1 MGNDKLKKVSVLSR
15 EEYIR
20 QLAASME
27 PLDICLTN
35 DYAFRRIFKNK
46 IVAKGFLMALLEVY
60 SSKFLFHVIELKKLE
75 EASEEEKGRTYMETA
90 KDEMEKINKS
100 EEERYLYLRREM
112 AVSDEKSRMDT
123 ARKEGIKEGEDR
135 VSRLNLLLIA
145 ETRYEDLEMASKDKE
160 YRDKLF
166 RDYGI

>member
-60 SSKFLFHVIELKKLE
+60 ISKFLFHVIELKKLE
-75 EASEEEKGRTYMETA
+75 EASEEEKGRTCTVGKA
-90 KDEMEKINKS
+90 DC
-100 EEERYLYLRREM
+100 
-112 AVSDEKSRMDT
+112 
-123 ARKEGIKEGEDR
+123 G
-135 VSRLNLLLIA
+135 
-145 ETRYEDLEMASKDKE
+145 
-160 YRDKLF
+160 
-166 RDYGI
+166 

>member
-75 EASEEEKGRTYMETA
+75 EASEEERGRTCTVGKA
-90 KDEMEKINKS
+90 DC
-100 EEERYLYLRREM
+100 
-112 AVSDEKSRMDT
+112 
-123 ARKEGIKEGEDR
+123 G
-135 VSRLNLLLIA
+135 
-145 ETRYEDLEMASKDKE
+145 
-160 YRDKLF
+160 
-166 RDYGI
+166 

>member
-20 QLAASME
+20 QLAASTE

-75 EASEEEKGRTYMETA
+75 EASEEEKGRTCTVGKA
-90 KDEMEKINKS
+90 DC
-100 EEERYLYLRREM
+100 
-112 AVSDEKSRMDT
+112 
-123 ARKEGIKEGEDR
+123 G
-135 VSRLNLLLIA
+135 
-145 ETRYEDLEMASKDKE
+145 
-160 YRDKLF
+160 
-166 RDYGI
+166 

>member
-20 QLAASME
+20 QLAARME

-75 EASEEEKGRTYMETA
+75 EASEEEKGRTCTVGKA
-90 KDEMEKINKS
+90 DC
-100 EEERYLYLRREM
+100 
-112 AVSDEKSRMDT
+112 
-123 ARKEGIKEGEDR
+123 G
-135 VSRLNLLLIA
+135 
-145 ETRYEDLEMASKDKE
+145 
-160 YRDKLF
+160 
-166 RDYGI
+166 

>member
-60 SSKFLFHVIELKKLE
+60 SSKFIFHVIELKKLE
-75 EASEEEKGRTYMETA
+75 EASEEEKGRTCTVGKA
-90 KDEMEKINKS
+90 DC
-100 EEERYLYLRREM
+100 
-112 AVSDEKSRMDT
+112 
-123 ARKEGIKEGEDR
+123 G
-135 VSRLNLLLIA
+135 
-145 ETRYEDLEMASKDKE
+145 
-160 YRDKLF
+160 
-166 RDYGI
+166 

>member
-75 EASEEEKGRTYMETA
+75 EASEEEKGRSCTVGKA
-90 KDEMEKINKS
+90 DC
-100 EEERYLYLRREM
+100 
-112 AVSDEKSRMDT
+112 
-123 ARKEGIKEGEDR
+123 G
-135 VSRLNLLLIA
+135 
-145 ETRYEDLEMASKDKE
+145 
-160 YRDKLF
+160 
-166 RDYGI
+166 

>member
-20 QLAASME
+20 QLAAGME

-75 EASEEEKGRTYMETA
+75 EASEEEKGRTCTVGKA
-90 KDEMEKINKS
+90 DC
-100 EEERYLYLRREM
+100 
-112 AVSDEKSRMDT
+112 
-123 ARKEGIKEGEDR
+123 G
-135 VSRLNLLLIA
+135 
-145 ETRYEDLEMASKDKE
+145 
-160 YRDKLF
+160 
-166 RDYGI
+166 

>member
-46 IVAKGFLMALLEVY
+46 IVAKGFLMALLDVY

-75 EASEEEKGRTYMETA
+75 EASEEEKGRTCTVGKA
-90 KDEMEKINKS
+90 DC
-100 EEERYLYLRREM
+100 
-112 AVSDEKSRMDT
+112 
-123 ARKEGIKEGEDR
+123 G
-135 VSRLNLLLIA
+135 
-145 ETRYEDLEMASKDKE
+145 
-160 YRDKLF
+160 
-166 RDYGI
+166 

>member
-46 IVAKGFLMALLEVY
+46 IVAKGFFMALLEVY

-75 EASEEEKGRTYMETA
+75 EASEEEKGRTCTVGKA
-90 KDEMEKINKS
+90 DC
-100 EEERYLYLRREM
+100 
-112 AVSDEKSRMDT
+112 
-123 ARKEGIKEGEDR
+123 G
-135 VSRLNLLLIA
+135 
-145 ETRYEDLEMASKDKE
+145 
-160 YRDKLF
+160 
-166 RDYGI
+166 

>member
-1 MGNDKLKKVSVLSR
+1 MPIGNDKLKKVSVLSR

-75 EASEEEKGRTYMETA
+75 EASEEEKGRTCTVGKA
-90 KDEMEKINKS
+90 DC
-100 EEERYLYLRREM
+100 
-112 AVSDEKSRMDT
+112 
-123 ARKEGIKEGEDR
+123 G
-135 VSRLNLLLIA
+135 
-145 ETRYEDLEMASKDKE
+145 
-160 YRDKLF
+160 
-166 RDYGI
+166 

>member
-60 SSKFLFHVIELKKLE
+60 SSKFL
-75 EASEEEKGRTYMETA
+75 SM
-90 KDEMEKINKS
+90 
-100 EEERYLYLRREM
+100 
-112 AVSDEKSRMDT
+112 
-123 ARKEGIKEGEDR
+123 
-135 VSRLNLLLIA
+135 
-145 ETRYEDLEMASKDKE
+145 
-160 YRDKLF
+160 
-166 RDYGI
+166 

>member
-60 SSKFLFHVIELKKLE
+60 SKFLFHVIELKKLE
-75 EASEEEKGRTYMETA
+75 EASEEEKGRTCTVGKA
-90 KDEMEKINKS
+90 DC
-100 EEERYLYLRREM
+100 
-112 AVSDEKSRMDT
+112 
-123 ARKEGIKEGEDR
+123 G
-135 VSRLNLLLIA
+135 
-145 ETRYEDLEMASKDKE
+145 
-160 YRDKLF
+160 
-166 RDYGI
+166 

>member
-1 MGNDKLKKVSVLSR
+1 MGNDKLKKVSVLSG

-75 EASEEEKGRTYMETA
+75 EASEEEKGRTCTVGKA
-90 KDEMEKINKS
+90 DC
-100 EEERYLYLRREM
+100 
-112 AVSDEKSRMDT
+112 
-123 ARKEGIKEGEDR
+123 G
-135 VSRLNLLLIA
+135 
-145 ETRYEDLEMASKDKE
+145 
-160 YRDKLF
+160 
-166 RDYGI
+166 

>member
-75 EASEEEKGRTYMETA
+75 
-90 KDEMEKINKS
+90 D
-100 EEERYLYLRREM
+100 
-112 AVSDEKSRMDT
+112 
-123 ARKEGIKEGEDR
+123 
-135 VSRLNLLLIA
+135 
-145 ETRYEDLEMASKDKE
+145 
-160 YRDKLF
+160 
-166 RDYGI
+166 

>member
-35 DYAFRRIFKNK
+35 DYVFRRIFKNK

-75 EASEEEKGRTYMETA
+75 EASEEEKGRTCTVGKA
-90 KDEMEKINKS
+90 DC
-100 EEERYLYLRREM
+100 
-112 AVSDEKSRMDT
+112 
-123 ARKEGIKEGEDR
+123 G
-135 VSRLNLLLIA
+135 
-145 ETRYEDLEMASKDKE
+145 
-160 YRDKLF
+160 
-166 RDYGI
+166 

>member
-35 DYAFRRIFKNK
+35 DYAFRRMFKNK

-75 EASEEEKGRTYMETA
+75 EASEEEKGRTCTVGKA
-90 KDEMEKINKS
+90 DC
-100 EEERYLYLRREM
+100 
-112 AVSDEKSRMDT
+112 
-123 ARKEGIKEGEDR
+123 G
-135 VSRLNLLLIA
+135 
-145 ETRYEDLEMASKDKE
+145 
-160 YRDKLF
+160 
-166 RDYGI
+166 

>member
-15 EEYIR
+15 EEYIQ

-75 EASEEEKGRTYMETA
+75 EASEEEKGRTCTVGKA
-90 KDEMEKINKS
+90 DC
-100 EEERYLYLRREM
+100 
-112 AVSDEKSRMDT
+112 
-123 ARKEGIKEGEDR
+123 G
-135 VSRLNLLLIA
+135 
-145 ETRYEDLEMASKDKE
+145 
-160 YRDKLF
+160 
-166 RDYGI
+166 

>member
-15 EEYIR
+15 EEYVR

-75 EASEEEKGRTYMETA
+75 EASEEEKGRTCTVGKA
-90 KDEMEKINKS
+90 DC
-100 EEERYLYLRREM
+100 
-112 AVSDEKSRMDT
+112 
-123 ARKEGIKEGEDR
+123 G
-135 VSRLNLLLIA
+135 
-145 ETRYEDLEMASKDKE
+145 
-160 YRDKLF
+160 
-166 RDYGI
+166 

>member
-20 QLAASME
+20 QLAASIE

-75 EASEEEKGRTYMETA
+75 EASEEEKGRTCTVGKA
-90 KDEMEKINKS
+90 DC
-100 EEERYLYLRREM
+100 
-112 AVSDEKSRMDT
+112 
-123 ARKEGIKEGEDR
+123 G
-135 VSRLNLLLIA
+135 
-145 ETRYEDLEMASKDKE
+145 
-160 YRDKLF
+160 
-166 RDYGI
+166 

>member
-60 SSKFLFHVIELKKLE
+60 SSKFLFHVIELKKLD
-75 EASEEEKGRTYMETA
+75 EASEEEKGRTCTVG
-90 KDEMEKINKS
+90 K
-100 EEERYLYLRREM
+100 
-112 AVSDEKSRMDT
+112 
-123 ARKEGIKEGEDR
+123 
-135 VSRLNLLLIA
+135 A
-145 ETRYEDLEMASKDKE
+145 EC
-160 YRDKLF
+160 
-166 RDYGI
+166 G

>member
-60 SSKFLFHVIELKKLE
+60 SSKFLFHVIELKKVE
-75 EASEEEKGRTYMETA
+75 EASEEEKGRTCTVGKA
-90 KDEMEKINKS
+90 DC
-100 EEERYLYLRREM
+100 
-112 AVSDEKSRMDT
+112 
-123 ARKEGIKEGEDR
+123 G
-135 VSRLNLLLIA
+135 
-145 ETRYEDLEMASKDKE
+145 
-160 YRDKLF
+160 
-166 RDYGI
+166 

>member
-1 MGNDKLKKVSVLSR
+1 MRNDKLKKVSVLSR

-75 EASEEEKGRTYMETA
+75 EASEEEKGRTCTVGKA
-90 KDEMEKINKS
+90 DC
-100 EEERYLYLRREM
+100 
-112 AVSDEKSRMDT
+112 
-123 ARKEGIKEGEDR
+123 G
-135 VSRLNLLLIA
+135 
-145 ETRYEDLEMASKDKE
+145 
-160 YRDKLF
+160 
-166 RDYGI
+166 